1 MFMQKKWIWITG
13 ASSGIGEAMF
23 KAYADLGHHVIISA
37 RSINK
42 LNELKGQQKWPEN
55 IHVVALDLRTSHSI
69 DQACEEV
76 KKLTPVIDILINNG
90 GISQRDLAIHSSL
103 STDRA
108 IMEVN
113 FFGTVH
119 LTKNLLPAMLQR
131 KSGHIV
137 VISSL
142 VGKFGT
148 PYRSTYSASKHALH
162 GFFDSLRA
170 ELSHDKI
177 DVTIICP
184 GFVNTQISVNALT
197 GDGKKLGQMD
207 QAQAKAMSAD
217 DFAKKALKAIE
228 LKKLEVYIGGKEIL
242 GVYIKRLFPNL
253 FAKMVARARVR

>member
-1 MFMQKKWIWITG
+1 MNKKWVWITG

-23 KAYADLGHHVIISA
+23 KAYADLGHNVIISA
-37 RSINK
+37 RTKDK
-42 LNELKGQQKWPEN
+42 LMELKNKHPN
-55 IHVVALDLRTSHSI
+55 AAKIHVVALDLRTSHSI
-69 DQACEEV
+69 DLACEEV
-76 KKLTPVIDILINNG
+76 KKLTPFIDLLINNG
-90 GISQRDLAIHSSL
+90 GISQRDLAINSSL

-113 FFGTVH
+113 FFGTIH
-119 LTKNLLPAMLQR
+119 LTKNLLPSMIQK

-148 PYRSTYSASKHALH
+148 PYRSAYSASKHALH

-170 ELSHDKI
+170 ELTRDKI

-197 GDGKKLGQMD
+197 GDGKKLGEMD
-207 QAQAKAMSAD
+207 HAQANAMSAD
-217 DFAKKALKAIE
+217 KFAQKALKAIE
-228 LKKLEVYIGGKEIL
+228 QKKLEVYIGGKEIL
-242 GVYIKRLFPNL
+242 GVYIKRLLPNL
-253 FAKMVARARVR
+253 FAKMIARARVR

>member
-1 MFMQKKWIWITG
+1 MQKKWIWITG

-23 KAYADLGHHVIISA
+23 KTYADLGHNVIISA
-37 RSINK
+37 RTKEK
-42 LNELKGQQKWPEN
+42 LNELKSQHKNAQN
-55 IHVVALDLRTSHSI
+55 IHVITLDLRTSHTI
-69 DQACEEV
+69 DLACEEV
-76 KKLTPVIDILINNG
+76 KRLTPVIDILINNG
-90 GISQRDLAIHSSL
+90 GISQRDLAINSSL

-113 FFGTVH
+113 FFGTIH
-119 LTKNLLPAMLQR
+119 LTKNLLPSMIER

-170 ELSHDKI
+170 ELTNDKI
-177 DVTIICP
+177 DVTILCP

-197 GDGKKLGQMD
+197 GDGKKLGKMD
-207 QAQAKAMSAD
+207 QAQANAMSAD
-217 DFAKKALKAIE
+217 QFAQKALKAIE
-228 LKKLEVYIGGKEIL
+228 QKKLEAYIGGKEIL
-242 GVYIKRLFPNL
+242 GVYIKRLLPNV
-253 FAKMVARARVR
+253 FAKMVARAKVR